1 MRVPSPL
8 RQVWRLLLAQADRTV
23 RAHLLLAIVLVG
35 VGGLLS
41 ALAPLALSSMVDAA
55 VRTLQSTH
63 RSIGTDALALGAAYV
78 LALCMGRLLADIGPL
93 IAGTAEQRLS
103 RSLTRMSF
111 QHVIG
116 LPMDYLLQ
124 RRGGE
129 LVRSIDLA
137 KGGSQLMLGHV
148 VNSIVP
154 VLVEAVAMGVVLA
167 HLGQPALLAAFV
179 LTACAYV
186 AIFAAGAH
194 RMTTLALGVSA
205 SSMEQHAVL
214 SDSLQHCEPLKAFVG
229 EAAACQRVDA
239 LGQTLER
246 SWRDL
251 YRMRTLIGV
260 AVTTVFTV
268 SLATSLYLAGQAV
281 AGGSLT
287 PGGFVLANVY
297 MLQVVRPLEV
307 LGSAVRDVAQAI
319 GFMRPLLDVLRVPT
333 EESTTARPP
342 PAGNDGMQGS
352 VSFQDVCFAYDG
364 RKPILRDLA
373 LEVGPARTIAVVGAS
388 GSGKSSLVRLLL
400 RLYRPQSGRILL
412 DGRAIDTLHAGNLRS
427 RIGVVPQDTAL
438 FHDTIA
444 RNIALGRPTASRA
457 EIEQAARLAELH
469 DFVAALPGGYD
480 TVVGERGLQLSGGER
495 QRIAIARALLKR
507 PGVFVFD
514 EATSMLDSRTEAAIL
529 RNLGAVTAG
538 CATIVIAHRLSTVM
552 HADEIVVL
560 HDGRIAERGTHGQL
574 LERPGRYAAM
584 WQQQTARVKD
594 GGLAA
599 AQGPTCQAPP
609 SCSGD

>member
-1 MRVPSPL
+1 
-8 RQVWRLLLAQADRTV
+8 
-23 RAHLLLAIVLVG
+23 
-35 VGGLLS
+35 
-41 ALAPLALSSMVDAA
+41 
-55 VRTLQSTH
+55 
-63 RSIGTDALALGAAYV
+63 
-78 LALCMGRLLADIGPL
+78 
-93 IAGTAEQRLS
+93 
-103 RSLTRMSF
+103 
-111 QHVIG
+111 
-116 LPMDYLLQ
+116 
-124 RRGGE
+124 
-129 LVRSIDLA
+129 
-137 KGGSQLMLGHV
+137 
-148 VNSIVP
+148 
-154 VLVEAVAMGVVLA
+154 
-167 HLGQPALLAAFV
+167 
-179 LTACAYV
+179 
-186 AIFAAGAH
+186 
-194 RMTTLALGVSA
+194 
-205 SSMEQHAVL
+205 
-214 SDSLQHCEPLKAFVG
+214 
-229 EAAACQRVDA
+229 
-239 LGQTLER
+239 
-246 SWRDL
+246 
-251 YRMRTLIGV
+251 
-260 AVTTVFTV
+260 
-268 SLATSLYLAGQAV
+268 
-281 AGGSLT
+281 
-287 PGGFVLANVY
+287 
-297 MLQVVRPLEV
+297 
-307 LGSAVRDVAQAI
+307 
-319 GFMRPLLDVLRVPT
+319 VPT

-342 PAGNDGMQGS
+342 PACNDGMQGS

-584 WQQQTARVKD
+584 WRQQTARVKD

-599 AQGPTCQAPP
+599 AQGPTCRAPP